1 VIQAWVDAYNRRDSA
16 AMAALYTAD
25 GVYEDVPNNF
35 VARGEEIPAFLA
47 TGEQGLGDVRLEIR
61 NGFGT
66 AEGAALEYLFHATN
80 RGLIPIPGTEG
91 KSFTS
96 RAVTIFELEGDAIR
110 RSSDYYD
117 LIAILT
123 QIGALPPMAPA
134 ATPAATPDG

>member
-1 VIQAWVDAYNRRDSA
+1 
-16 AMAALYTAD
+16 MAALYIAD

-47 TGEQGLGDVRLEIR
+47 LGEQGLGDVRLEIT

-66 AEGAALEYLFHATN
+66 SSGAVIEYLFHATN

-91 KSFTS
+91 RSFTS
-96 RAVTIFELEGDAIR
+96 RAVTTFELEGDRIR
-110 RSSDYYD
+110 LSSDYYD
-117 LIAILT
+117 LVAILA

-134 ATPAATPDG
+134 ATTAATPDD